1 MAIFNSY
8 VSLPKGI
15 TCGAPP
21 SGYLSGNVESP
32 WPVPLGADPQRRQPA
47 VRRTADGTAGAA
59 SDGDVDGDVENA
71 GFVEDLWE
79 IYGKSMGN
87 LWNMVGKWRSNRRHQ
102 HSPSDLL
109 LHRTVPISFHS
120 LCFSRTR
127 LGKSRFVNT
136 QQSNQKSSKWVG
148 LGSCKP
154 IPLTT
159 YRSCC
164 KLYIYNFDNLKPN

>member
-21 SGYLSGNVESP
+21 SGYLSGNVELP

-79 IYGKSMGN
+79 IYGKSMEHG
-87 LWNMVGKWRSNRRHQ
+87 GKMALQ
-102 HSPSDLL
+102 PSP
-109 LHRTVPISFHS
+109 PA
-120 LCFSRTR
+120 
-127 LGKSRFVNT
+127 
-136 QQSNQKSSKWVG
+136 
-148 LGSCKP
+148 
-154 IPLTT
+154 
-159 YRSCC
+159 
-164 KLYIYNFDNLKPN
+164 